1 MKKIKCFSLLLSL
14 SLFLQCVFL
23 PVFAAETQDTAQAT
37 EATDAMQGGS
47 SEVSQADMPFG
58 TASIQNGC
66 RTIEGMVPLAGSEKK
81 LDTAQSA
88 FLFEVNTGTV
98 VYSYNPDAKVHPGVL
113 AKIVLAMV
121 VLENCELDDVVTV
134 TEGIQSY
141 LPAGANAMDANVKGQ
156 EKLKSNEHITV
167 GDLLYGTILV
177 NANDAA
183 VALAHHVSGTTNAFL
198 TLMNNKVK
206 QLGCVNTEFGNISG
220 LYTAVSYSTARDM
233 TKIMLAAIENE
244 TLKEIMGTASYTIP
258 ATDLAGE
265 RSLKTFNYMMEKSVV
280 PDFYDT
286 RVKGG
291 MQSYSEQT
299 GASLV
304 CYATNAKDAEEGEE
318 VDNTGALTFIGVV
331 LGATRTYEE
340 NGWQVKTYGNFNEMT
355 DLLKLGF
362 NNYKVNRIVYDG
374 MSLSQFSVAGGE
386 SNAVGQAV
394 VNIDSVVPDKAQ
406 MTNLIMNFSVE
417 GGGLSAPI
425 AKNQLIATMQLK
437 YRDCVLAEAE
447 VYSMGEV
454 KAAANTGV
462 TIRSTAA
469 KSDGGGSGFLSVI
482 GTICVIALGLAA
494 LYLTFNAYMRNRM
507 RARRRRRRAERR
519 RNR

>member
-1 MKKIKCFSLLLSL
+1 MKKIKYLSLLLCL
-14 SLFLQCVFL
+14 SLFLQCVLL
-23 PVFAAETQDTAQAT
+23 PAFAAETQDTSQTTAAS
-37 EATDAMQGGS
+37 DPVQGAS
-47 SEVSQADMPFG
+47 AEIPQETTAVPFG

-66 RTIEGMVPLAGSEKK
+66 RTIEGMVPLAGSEKR

-88 FLFEVNTGTV
+88 FLYEVNTGTV
-98 VYSYNPDAKVHPGVL
+98 VYSYNPDMKVHPGVL

-121 VLENCELDDVVTV
+121 VLENCEMDDVVTV

-141 LPAGANAMDANVKGQ
+141 IPANANAMKP

-167 GDLLYGTILV
+167 GDLLYGTILI

-183 VALAHHVSGTTNAFL
+183 VALAHHVSGTTDAFL

-206 QLGCVNTEFGNISG
+206 QLGCANTEFGNISG

-233 TKIMLAAIENE
+233 TKIMLEAIKDEN
-244 TLKEIMGTASYTIP
+244 LKEIMGTVTYTAP

-265 RSLKTFNYMMEKSVV
+265 RKFTTLNYMIDKSVV

-291 MQSYSEQT
+291 MPGYSEQT

-318 VDNTGALTFIGVV
+318 VDNSRALSFIGVV
-331 LGATRTYEE
+331 LGAIRVNEE
-340 NGWQVKTYGNFNEMT
+340 KGWPVKTYGNFNEMT

-362 NNYKVNRIVYDG
+362 NNYKVNRIVYEG
-374 MSLSQFSVAGGE
+374 MSLSQFTVAGGE
-386 SNAVGQAV
+386 CNAVGQAA

-425 AKNQLIATMQLK
+425 AKNQLIATVQIK
-437 YRDCVLAEAE
+437 YRECVIAEAE
-447 VYSMGEV
+447 VYAMGAV
-454 KAAANTGV
+454 KAASDTGV

-469 KSDGGGSGFLSVI
+469 KGDGGGSGFLSVI

-494 LYLTFNAYMRNRM
+494 VYLTFNAYMRNRM
-507 RARRRRRRAERR
+507 RARRRKRRAERR

>member
-1 MKKIKCFSLLLSL
+1 MKKIKCLSLLLCL
-14 SLFLQCVFL
+14 SLFLQGVFL
-23 PVFAAETQDTAQAT
+23 PVSAAQTQDPSQTTGAT
-37 EATDAMQGGS
+37 EPSGGTS
-47 SEVSQADMPFG
+47 VNDSQQTVDVPFG

-66 RTIEGMVPLAGSEKK
+66 RTIEGMVPLAGSEKV
-81 LDTAQSA
+81 LDTAQAA

-98 VYSYNPDAKVHPGVL
+98 VYSYNPDTKLHPGVL

-121 VLENCELDDVVTV
+121 VLENCEMDDVVTV

-141 LPAGANAMDANVKGQ
+141 LPANANAMQ
-156 EKLKSNEHITV
+156 PEKLKSNEHITV
-167 GDLLYGTILV
+167 GDLLYGSILI

-183 VALAHHVSGTTNAFL
+183 VALAHHVSGTTDAFL

-233 TKIMLAAIENE
+233 TKIMLAALENE

-258 ATDLAGE
+258 ATDLAEE
-265 RSLKTFNYMMEKSVV
+265 RTFKTSNYMMEKSVV

-304 CYATNAKDAEEGEE
+304 CYATNAQDAEEGEE
-318 VDNTGALTFIGVV
+318 VDNTGSMMFIGVI

-340 NGWQVKTYGNFNEMT
+340 KGWPVKTYGNFNEMT

-374 MSLSQFSVAGGE
+374 MSLSQFTVAGGE
-386 SNAVGQAV
+386 CSAVGQAA
-394 VNIDSVVPDKAQ
+394 VNIDSVVPNKAQ

-425 AKNQLIATMQLK
+425 AKNQLIATVQIK
-437 YRDCVLAEAE
+437 YRDCIMAEAE
-447 VYSMGEV
+447 VYSMSEV
-454 KAAANTGV
+454 RAAANTGV

-469 KSDGGGSGFLSVI
+469 KSDSGGSGFLSVI

-494 LYLTFNAYMRNRM
+494 VYLTFNAYMRNRM